1 VNCKGWIVSSGAG
14 IVSLILQPDYPKSK
28 ATFSEAVRHK
38 PFAISAELF
47 LRPETTAE
55 TITLQVQALQR
66 HVDGILVTDNQ
77 EGRLHLSPLAAAS
90 LVKAAG
96 VDPIV
101 QLSCRNRNR
110 IALLAELLGAT
121 TLGITS
127 LVLIRGNRVPEGF
140 NPRPRA
146 VFDLDANELISMASR
161 ITTDDCL
168 PNLPELYVG
177 CLITPHLPE
186 PGWVPDKLN
195 QKSAAGAQ
203 FAQTHICMDMHLLQS
218 YMKHL
223 VAAGIPRRLGIFVKL
238 AVFSS
243 AEDARWLRDSL
254 PNNLIPDALIER
266 LEQAADAEAE
276 GVSIAAEQLQLLART
291 PGVSGAHLV
300 ATQNLATICRAIEQA
315 GLGPQGG

>member
-1 VNCKGWIVSSGAG
+1 MVRPG
-14 IVSLILQPDYPKSK
+14 IVTPILQRDYPQAM
-28 ATFSEAVRHK
+28 ATFSEAVRQK

-47 LRPETTAE
+47 LRPEMTPEMIA
-55 TITLQVQALQR
+55 LQVKTLHR

-77 EGRLHLSPLAAAS
+77 EGRLHLSPLVAAS

-96 VDPIV
+96 ADPIV

-146 VFDLDANELISMASR
+146 VFDLDANELISMASK
-161 ITTDDCL
+161 ITADDCL
-168 PNLPELYVG
+168 PNLPDLFVG
-177 CLITPHLPE
+177 CVITPHHAE

-195 QKSAAGAQ
+195 LKIAAGAQ
-203 FAQTHICMDMHLLQS
+203 FAQTHICMDTELLQS

-243 AEDARWLRDSL
+243 ADDARWLRNSL
-254 PNNLIPDALIER
+254 PNNLIPDAIIER
-266 LEQAADAEAE
+266 LDRAQDAEAE
-276 GVSIAAEQLQLLART
+276 GIRIAAEQLQALART

-300 ATQNLATICRAIEQA
+300 ATQNLGTICHAIELA
-315 GLGPQGG
+315 GLGPHSC